1 MEDIVTRFISNLA
14 ERVTG
19 PLHFR
24 LILQPLVAIY
34 LATRDGLMDARLGRP
49 IYGWSV
55 VFNRAERAQLV
66 RQGWGRIAKVFIM
79 AIAIDAIF
87 QIKVLRWFYVG
98 EAVVVAIILAVI
110 PYLLIRGPINRLAR
124 RFFYKRQSRM

>member
-1 MEDIVTRFISNLA
+1 MEDIVSRFFGNLV

-34 LATRDGLMDARLGRP
+34 LATRDGLKDARLGRP

-55 VFNRAERAQLV
+55 LFNRGERAELV

-79 AIAIDAIF
+79 AVAIDCIY
-87 QIKVLRWFYVG
+87 QIIAEKWIYIG
-98 EAVVVAIILAVI
+98 EALVVAAILAVV